1 MTGSRALFTAAVLC
15 ATFAGLQGCTTL
27 DAAAIAET
35 HRLDEAPYYVELRQ
49 PQPPRGS
56 CARVLPVTL
65 DRELTQQF
73 GYGGRAREF
82 EPIVAALNAALA
94 RRPSDACVGPFAGA
108 PALAGQSPRVF
119 VGSAE
124 SEYAPA
130 EGAAQRLPTDRFQPM
145 ILHVERPS
153 AEWKQALAPA
163 ITQATAPYAVQV
175 QLGVSQYMKGYSGVF
190 RKEVV
195 LGTGYRV
202 PIKFLTAED
211 KPVEVLH
218 LTGVLVDASGQPVR
232 AGAEGIVLRD
242 TPFLAQTVDAT
253 RAFDSDELA
262 GVLSQARRT
271 DLPGA
276 PLALD
281 VALDNLLAQLT
292 RGAVT
297 VPAR

>member
-1 MTGSRALFTAAVLC
+1 MARLQGVWAGMLLYSAVLLNACASLDEAAV
-15 ATFAGLQGCTTL
+15 
-27 DAAAIAET
+27 AET
-35 HRLDEAPYYVELRQ
+35 HRLEDAPYYVELRQ
-49 PQPPRGS
+49 PQPAPGS
-56 CARVLPVTL
+56 CARVLPVQL
-65 DRELTQQF
+65 DPALEQQF
-73 GYGGRAREF
+73 GYTGRTQEF
-82 EPIVAALNAALA
+82 TPILRALNEALA
-94 RRPSDACVGPFAGA
+94 RRPSDACVAPFAVV
-108 PALAGQSPRVF
+108 PALSHPSPRVY

-124 SEYAPA
+124 SEYAPE
-130 EGAAQRLPTDRFQPM
+130 EGASQRLPTDRFQPM
-145 ILHVERPS
+145 ILHVERPG
-153 AEWKQALAPA
+153 AEWKQVLALALA
-163 ITQATAPYAVQV
+163 QDGAPYAVQV

-195 LGTGYRV
+195 LGTGYSV

-218 LTGVLVDASGQPVR
+218 LTGLLVDGSGQPVR

-253 RAFDSDELA
+253 RTFDAAELA
-262 GVLSQARRT
+262 SVLSQARRT

-292 RGAVT
+292 RDSVT

>member
-1 MTGSRALFTAAVLC
+1 MLASSAVLLNACAGLDEAAV
-15 ATFAGLQGCTTL
+15 
-27 DAAAIAET
+27 AET
-35 HRLDEAPYYVELRQ
+35 HRLEDAPYYVALRQ
-49 PQPPRGS
+49 PQPAPGT

-65 DRELTQQF
+65 DPELDQQF
-73 GYGGRAREF
+73 GYTGRTQEF
-82 EPIVAALNAALA
+82 AAIVQALNQALA
-94 RRPSDACVGPFAGA
+94 RRTSDDCMRPFADVPSLSGK
-108 PALAGQSPRVF
+108 PPRVY

-124 SEYAPA
+124 AEYAPT
-130 EGAAQRLPTDRFQPM
+130 EGASQRLPTDRFQPM
-145 ILHVERPS
+145 IMHVERPGTD
-153 AEWKQALAPA
+153 WKQALAPA
-163 ITQATAPYAVQV
+163 IAQAGATYAVQI

-218 LTGVLVDASGQPVR
+218 LTGVLVDATGQPVR

-253 RAFDSDELA
+253 RAFDPAELA
-262 GVLSQARRT
+262 SVLSQARRT
-271 DLPGA
+271 ELPGA
-276 PLALD
+276 PLALE

-292 RGAVT
+292 RGTVT

>member
-1 MTGSRALFTAAVLC
+1 MARMQMAWALIVASSAILLNACAGLDEAAV
-15 ATFAGLQGCTTL
+15 
-27 DAAAIAET
+27 AET
-35 HRLDEAPYYVELRQ
+35 HRLEDAPYYVALRQ
-49 PQPPRGS
+49 PQPAPGS
-56 CARVLPVTL
+56 CARVLPVSI
-65 DRELTQQF
+65 DPELEQQF
-73 GYGGRAREF
+73 GYTGRAHEF
-82 EPIVAALNAALA
+82 TPIVQALNDALA
-94 RRPSDACVGPFAGA
+94 RRKADECVRPFASA
-108 PALAGQSPRVF
+108 PALAGQPPRVY

-130 EGAAQRLPTDRFQPM
+130 EGASQRLPTDRFQPM
-145 ILHVERPS
+145 IMHVERPS
-153 AEWKQALAPA
+153 AGWKQALAPA
-163 ITQATAPYAVQV
+163 LGQGGAPYAVQV

-218 LTGVLVDASGQPVR
+218 LTGVLVDASGVPVR

-242 TPFLAQTVDAT
+242 TPFLAQTVDAA
-253 RAFDSDELA
+253 RAFDPSELER
-262 GVLSQARRT
+262 VLSDARRT
-271 DLPGA
+271 ELPGA

>member
-1 MTGSRALFTAAVLC
+1 VRAGGWPGRAVLVSVTLVMQGCAAMDVAAV
-15 ATFAGLQGCTTL
+15 
-27 DAAAIAET
+27 AET
-35 HRLDEAPYYVELRQ
+35 HRLADAPYYAALRQ
-49 PQPPRGS
+49 PQPAPGS

-65 DRELTQQF
+65 DPELPQQF
-73 GYGGRAREF
+73 GYGDRVGGEF
-82 EPIVAALNAALA
+82 EPIVRALNDALA
-94 RRPSDACVGPFAGA
+94 RRAAGSCVLAFEPA
-108 PALAGQSPRVF
+108 PALSGRPPRVW

-124 SEYAPA
+124 SEYAPD
-130 EGAAQRLPTDRFQPM
+130 EAADQRLPTDRFQPM
-145 ILHVERPS
+145 VMHVERPDAAWRS
-153 AEWKQALAPA
+153 AAAGALTATGAPHA
-163 ITQATAPYAVQV
+163 IAV
-175 QLGVSQYMKGYSGVF
+175 QLGVSQYMKGYSGAF

-202 PIKFLTAED
+202 PIRFLTAED

-218 LTGVLVDASGQPVR
+218 LTGVLVDANGLPVR

-242 TPFLAQTVDAT
+242 TPFLAQSIDAT
-253 RAFDSDELA
+253 RTFDPKELQ
-262 GVLSQARRT
+262 GVLTGLRRE

-292 RGAVT
+292 RSAVT

>member
-1 MTGSRALFTAAVLC
+1 MQRTWALIAASAAVLLNAC
-15 ATFAGLQGCTTL
+15 AGL
-27 DAAAIAET
+27 DEAAVAET
-35 HRLDEAPYYVELRQ
+35 HRLEDAPYYVALRQ
-49 PQPPRGS
+49 PQPAPGS
-56 CARVLPVTL
+56 CARVLPVSL
-65 DRELTQQF
+65 DRELEQQF
-73 GYGGRAREF
+73 GYTGRSNEF
-82 EPIVAALNAALA
+82 APILRALNDALA
-94 RRPSDACVGPFAGA
+94 RRIADECIGPFATA
-108 PALAGQSPRVF
+108 PVLSGQPPRVY

-130 EGAAQRLPTDRFQPM
+130 DGASQRLPTDRFQPM
-145 ILHVERPS
+145 IMHVERPS
-153 AEWKQALAPA
+153 ASWKQALASA
-163 ITQATAPYAVQV
+163 LNQGGASYAVQV

-190 RKEVV
+190 RKEVA

-218 LTGVLVDASGQPVR
+218 LTGMLVDASGQPVR

-242 TPFLAQTVDAT
+242 TPFLAQAVDAT
-253 RAFDSDELA
+253 RAFDTSEL
-262 GVLSQARRT
+262 GSVLSQARRSE
-271 DLPGA
+271 LPGA

-292 RGAVT
+292 RGVVT

>member
-1 MTGSRALFTAAVLC
+1 VLSAC
-15 ATFAGLQGCTTL
+15 ASL
-27 DAAAIAET
+27 DEAAIAET
-35 HRLDEAPYYVELRQ
+35 HRLEDAPYYVELRQ
-49 PQPPRGS
+49 PQPAPGS

-65 DRELTQQF
+65 DPELRQQF
-73 GYGGRAREF
+73 GYSGRMQEF
-82 EPIVAALNAALA
+82 TPIVQALNDALVRRKADECVRTFAA
-94 RRPSDACVGPFAGA
+94 P
-108 PALAGQSPRVF
+108 PALPGQPPRVY

-130 EGAAQRLPTDRFQPM
+130 EGASQRLPTDRFQPM
-145 ILHVERPS
+145 VMHVERPG

-163 ITQATAPYAVQV
+163 LGQGGAPFAVQV

-242 TPFLAQTVDAT
+242 TPFLAQTVDAS
-253 RAFDSDELA
+253 RVFDSSELER
-262 GVLSQARRT
+262 VLSQARRAE
-271 DLPGA
+271 LPGA